1 MQTVDP
7 TTVLCALNGN
17 PIRKIGIDWR
27 DALSTV
33 AAIAARQP
41 GLSTSQ
47 AVEQAAKVF
56 GEAEGALTLGDAV
69 VEALLSSK
77 QAQEC
82 PAREK
87 LRRWELAK
95 RFARNGVLE
104 LVAEDVVFVGAALG
118 EHYKPSIYGPAYDA
132 LNRITACAVPA
143 L

>member
-1 MQTVDP
+1 MITVDP
-7 TTVLCALNGN
+7 TTTLYALNGN

-33 AAIAARQP
+33 AALAIRQP
-41 GLSTSQ
+41 GITTGQ
-47 AVEQAAKVF
+47 AVEQASKVF
-56 GEAEGALTLGDAV
+56 SEAEGALSLGDAA

-95 RFARNGVLE
+95 LFARKEPLR
-104 LVAEDVVFVGAALG
+104 LPAEDIVFVGVALG
-118 EHYKPSIYGPAYDA
+118 EHYKPSVYGPAHDA
-132 LNRITACAVPA
+132 LNGGTASA
-143 L
+143 